1 MPHHGLVR
9 SAFGGTKDG
18 EYNKEAF
25 KNFNPKYVIV
35 TNSSCGVCKHV
46 GATNV
51 YYSKT
56 KNATIFNFGS
66 SITVEYAS

>member
-1 MPHHGLVR
+1 MSKL
-9 SAFGGTKDG
+9 T
-18 EYNKEAF
+18 EAF